1 MGILCTHESCLF
13 CVTTDRDNI
22 LAIDHLM
29 SRHGKFVLDFEYA
42 SGKENS
48 ENHAILHHPLIE
60 I

>member
-1 MGILCTHESCLF
+1 M
-13 CVTTDRDNI
+13 TTDRDNI